1 MNGKAVNYRKGTNLP
16 AMGDYNRS
24 VVLETI
30 RENSD
35 ISRIEISRMTGLT
48 SFLERCRKTMQFYMN
63 NVKRHR

>member
-35 ISRIEISRMTGLT
+35 ISRIEIS
-48 SFLERCRKTMQFYMN
+48 
-63 NVKRHR
+63 V